1 MQFSW
6 RKSDQSQA
14 RLISAWHPNFRN
26 RERLPDTK
34 VVRTY
39 FFVNFT
45 AVMLVLCLALA
56 VWYQEYRIGVLDR
69 QVSDWRV
76 QIAQNQKNA
85 AEAVALSKKF
95 AAEEK
100 KIRELD
106 AFLQRRVVLSQ
117 FMVHLGKSLPADLVI
132 DSVDI
137 RETGVDLRG
146 TAAGSPVEATGRT
159 TAYVELLQHDSYFKD
174 IVETKDVKQDVTR
187 NQSSGRV
194 TFDLFMRF
202 KGGAKK

>member
-1 MQFSW
+1 MQFPW

-14 RLISAWHPNFRN
+14 RLIAAWHPNFRN

-45 AVMLVLCLALA
+45 AVTVVVCLALA
-56 VWYQEYRIGVLDR
+56 VWYQEYRIRVLDR
-69 QVSDWRV
+69 QVADWQL
-76 QIAQNQKNA
+76 QISKNQKSA
-85 AEAVALSKKF
+85 ADAAALSRKF

-106 AFLQRRVVLSQ
+106 SFLQQKLVLSQ
-117 FMVHLGKSLPADLVI
+117 FLLQLGKSLPADLVI

-137 RETGVDLRG
+137 RGDGIGLRG

-159 TAYVELLQHDSYFKD
+159 SAYVELLQRDGYFKD
-174 IVETKDVKQDVTR
+174 IVDTKDVKQDVKR
-187 NQSSGRV
+187 EQSSGRV